1 MAIEIIFE
9 QERDTKNTVRYKE
22 MQCKVDGTDAELAVG
37 TLYVQKAVLGSPP
50 PEKLKV
56 IIEEA

>member
-1 MAIEIIFE
+1 MAIEVIFA
-9 QERDTKNTVRYKE
+9 QERDTKNTVRYQEVK
-22 MQCKVDGTDAELAVG
+22 CVIDGIDSELAVG

>member
-22 MQCKVDGTDAELAVG
+22 MQVDGVDAELAVG
-37 TLYVQKAVLGSPP
+37 TLYVQKVVLGSPP

>member
-1 MAIEIIFE
+1 MAIEVILVK
-9 QERDTKNTVRYKE
+9 ERDTKNTVRYKE
-22 MQCKVDGTDAELAVG
+22 VQCKVNGTETELAVG
-37 TLYVQKAVLGSPP
+37 TLYVQKTALGDPP

>member
-22 MQCKVDGTDAELAVG
+22 MQCKVDGVDAELAVG
-37 TLYVQKAVLGSPP
+37 TLYVQKVVLGSPP